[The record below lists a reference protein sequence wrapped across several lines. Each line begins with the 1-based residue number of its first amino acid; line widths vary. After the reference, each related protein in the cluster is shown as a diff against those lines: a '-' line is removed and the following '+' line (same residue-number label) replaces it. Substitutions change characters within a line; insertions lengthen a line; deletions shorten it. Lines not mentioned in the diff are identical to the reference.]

1 MLALQIFIS
10 LTGHPFDEIKIYH
23 SNQPPCLQDWRSER
37 WWSTCHVSK
46 SKTFTAQRIT
56 GVCASPGATWEPPR
70 AARQLSGL
78 PVSRSMSL
86 SSQTDHIVLRKGY
99 SSTDRLFPMFTCVWE
114 EKATLETNCMFWCF
128 FILQLFFHATCL
140 FPPPRPEEELW
151 AGPPRHWGASEWHDC
166 VALSSPRG
174 SACGWGEGF
183 LHFKQVT
190 FSPVLPGEEQPYVW
204 FT

>member
-10 LTGHPFDEIKIYH
+10 LTGHPFDEIEIYH

-99 SSTDRLFPMFTCVWE
+99 SSTDRLFPMFTCVWK

-140 FPPPRPEEELW
+140 FSPLDLRKNFEQDPQGTEVPLNGMIVLHCRPPEGVPVAEVR
-151 AGPPRHWGASEWHDC
+151 ASC
-166 VALSSPRG
+166 TSN
-174 SACGWGEGF
+174 
-183 LHFKQVT
+183 K
-190 FSPVLPGEEQPYVW
+190 
-204 FT
+204 